1 MIHKKKSS
9 IDTKKILCTSE
20 SPTSEAVLRGREGV
34 KYDLNNIGGEPIIT
48 SVDKISLYFKTRKST
63 GLLFYNGTV

>member
-1 MIHKKKSS
+1 M
-9 IDTKKILCTSE
+9 
-20 SPTSEAVLRGREGV
+20 LRGREGV

-63 GLLFYNGTV
+63 GLLFYNGTVF